1 MSDIIFLVQESDYEL
16 IERIKGINCNVMEL
30 KDNNFDGDTTVLA
43 LLITITSTIV
53 TQLGEIIKTM
63 IQNPSKGKIK
73 INGIEIEG
81 FTYDETMNLIDK
93 MILNNKENVEE
104 NNEE

>member
-1 MSDIIFLVQESDYEL
+1 MNDIIFLVQDNDYEL
-16 IERIKGINCNVMEL
+16 IEKIKDINCNVKEL
-30 KDNNFDGDTTVLA
+30 KDNNFDGDTTMLA
-43 LLITITSTIV
+43 LLIAITPTIA
-53 TQLGEIIKTM
+53 TQLGEIIKTI

-93 MILNNKENVEE
+93 IVNNKENVEE